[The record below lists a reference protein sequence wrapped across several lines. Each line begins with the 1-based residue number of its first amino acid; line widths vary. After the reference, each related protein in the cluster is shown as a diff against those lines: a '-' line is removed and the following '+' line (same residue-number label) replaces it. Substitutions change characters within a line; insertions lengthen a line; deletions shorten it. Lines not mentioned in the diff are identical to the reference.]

1 MYPPGMPTVV
11 LVHGAFAESSSW
23 NLVIEQL
30 GELGIVARA
39 AANPLRGVEE
49 DAQSVA
55 SLVGSIEGPV
65 VLVGHSYGGV
75 VITNAAVDLPNVAA
89 LVVVAGFAP
98 DEGESAVELA
108 ARFPGSTLGAALEP
122 VPLSDGTADLYIHPD
137 RFHHQFCAD
146 VPATQ
151 AALMGATQRP
161 ARDVALTGPS
171 GPPAWRG
178 IPSWFVIAGEDQ
190 NIPAEAQRMMA
201 RRAEAVDVVEVDGA
215 SHAIAVSQP
224 DVVTATIHAAC
235 KHVAG

>member
-23 NLVIEQL
+23 NAVIEQL
-30 GELGIVARA
+30 VELGIPTRA
-39 AANPLRGVEE
+39 AANPLRSVEV

-75 VITNAAVDLPNVAA
+75 VVSNAATDLPNVAA

-108 ARFPGSTLGAALEP
+108 ARFPGSTLGESLEV
-122 VPLSDGTADLYIHPD
+122 VPLADGTADLYIHPD
-137 RFHHQFCAD
+137 RFHSQFCAD
-146 VPATQ
+146 VPAGQ
-151 AALMGATQRP
+151 AALMAATQRP
-161 ARDVALTGPS
+161 ACDAALNGAS

-178 IPSWFVIAGEDQ
+178 IPSWFVIAGEDR
-190 NIPAEAQRMMA
+190 NIPAEVQRMMA

-215 SHAIAVSQP
+215 SHAIAVSHP
-224 DVVTATIHAAC
+224 DVVTAAIHAAC